1 MADLVNL
8 LPNESNEVFGELLWT
23 EEKPVE
29 GIEKKHVSDTNA
41 SIVIKKKNDNST
53 RAQYFV
59 VISMRDILQE

>member
-41 SIVIKKKNDNST
+41 SIVIKKKMITVHELS
-53 RAQYFV
+53 
-59 VISMRDILQE
+59 ILLLFP